1 VIRTAFAFLL
11 LAMTMVM
18 VVATATAE
26 AQERRMA
33 HMEGCLVWS
42 RDGSIAT
49 RNECSRPIALKYM
62 DLDVKQTVTTELAPG
77 GRFTSDSIWG
87 QTTGFIFTAC
97 PLGFRPSVPFSL
109 ENKEAIGV
117 SLYNC
122 VGGEPTSWLW
132 QADQASSA

>member
-1 VIRTAFAFLL
+1 VIRVAFGFLL
-11 LAMTMVM
+11 LAMGAV
-18 VVATATAE
+18 TAD

-42 RDGSIAT
+42 REGSVAA

-62 DLDVKQTVTTELAPG
+62 DFDVQHTVTAELAPG
-77 GRFTSDSIWG
+77 GRFSSESVWG
-87 QTTGFIFTAC
+87 QTTGFMFTAC
-97 PLGFRPSVPFSL
+97 PPGFRPSVPFAL

-122 VGGEPTSWLW
+122 VAGEPTS
-132 QADQASSA
+132 